1 MNAREYLEI
10 LHVAERLKDTPRHC
24 TTTKGRTESV
34 AEHSWRM
41 SLMASLLRHEFPD
54 LDMDKVVNM
63 CLIHNLG
70 ECFTGDIPTFVKT
83 DADRAAEDALLD
95 QWVKSLPD
103 ELSADFA
110 ALYDEMNAQE
120 TAEAKMYKALDKL
133 EALIQ
138 HNESPLS
145 TWSDNEYEL
154 NKTYAFDT
162 VSFSDWLTELRKAIL
177 EDTVAKIEKEQFK

>member
-1 MNAREYLEI
+1 
-10 LHVAERLKDTPRHC
+10 
-24 TTTKGRTESV
+24 
-34 AEHSWRM
+34 
-41 SLMASLLRHEFPD
+41 
-54 LDMDKVVNM
+54 M
-63 CLIHNLG
+63 CLIHDLG

-95 QWVKSLPD
+95 QWVNSLPD
-103 ELSADFA
+103 ELSADIA

-120 TAEAKMYKALDKL
+120 TAEAKVYKALDKL

-145 TWSDNEYEL
+145 TWSENEYEL

-177 EDTVAKIEKEQFK
+177 EDTVAKIEKEQLK

>member
-41 SLMASLLRHEFPD
+41 SLMTSLLRHEFPD

-63 CLIHNLG
+63 CLIHDLG

-103 ELSADFA
+103 ELSADIA

-120 TAEAKMYKALDKL
+120 TAEAKVYKALDKL

-145 TWSDNEYEL
+145 TWSENEYEL

-177 EDTVAKIEKEQFK
+177 EDTVAKIEKEQLK